1 MLLRQAIQAVARAGP
16 KRKAMRP
23 VVSFPFLF
31 PMRPTMKK
39 TLFAIAALAG
49 GLTFSDAAA
58 ADAYPGKPVRIVVP
72 FAAGGA
78 IDIIVRAAGIKL
90 E

>member
-1 MLLRQAIQAVARAGP
+1 M
-16 KRKAMRP
+16 
-23 VVSFPFLF
+23 
-31 PMRPTMKK
+31 MKK

-49 GLTFSDAAA
+49 VLTFSGAAA

-78 IDIIVRAAGIKL
+78 IDIIVRAAGIKV

>member
-1 MLLRQAIQAVARAGP
+1 
-16 KRKAMRP
+16 
-23 VVSFPFLF
+23 
-31 PMRPTMKK
+31 MKK

>member
-1 MLLRQAIQAVARAGP
+1 MQLRGAGP
-16 KRKAMRP
+16 K
-23 VVSFPFLF
+23 
-31 PMRPTMKK
+31 
-39 TLFAIAALAG
+39 
-49 GLTFSDAAA
+49 
-58 ADAYPGKPVRIVVP
+58 RIVVP